1 MIPKII
7 HNIWIQ
13 GYEHLP
19 NENKVAY
26 ANIKK
31 INPEWDFMIWDDEMI
46 KKLLKKYPS
55 IYNIYI
61 KTNNYTEIDNNTIKS
76 DIARYIIMKEYGG
89 LYFDMD
95 FKCTSSF
102 DELFLSD
109 NNENNENNDNNDNNK
124 KKEEKEE
131 KEEKEAKKNT
141 IYIASS
147 NTNFWNYIN
156 LFKNTKYCSCFMAM
170 DKNHPIW
177 DSVIQKLKQATTKF
191 QIREALD
198 ISLQQSENERGNKNM
213 SFPIILLNKVNGN
226 YYQCVN
232 DDTIC
237 YTQSSSSSWYPIT
250 PILKYI
256 NCYYKQII
264 MFILAI
270 LIIIAVEYLYM
281 HNAKSYGAINFIP
294 GMPGSAAQPSNPIL
308 QKKKGNKTKR

>member
-13 GYEHLP
+13 GYENLP
-19 NENKVAY
+19 NENKVTY
-26 ANIKK
+26 TNIKK

-61 KTNNYTEIDNNTIKS
+61 KTNNYTETDNNTIKS

-89 LYFDMD
+89 LYFDID
-95 FKCTSSF
+95 FNCTSSF
-102 DELFLSD
+102 DGLFLD
-109 NNENNENNDNNDNNK
+109 ENTETNANAEIN
-124 KKEEKEE
+124 
-131 KEEKEAKKNT
+131 NT

-147 NTNFWNYIN
+147 NANLWSYIN
-156 LFKNTKYCSCFMAM
+156 PFQKAKYCSCFMAM

-177 DSVIQKLKQATTKF
+177 DSVIQKLKQASTKF

-198 ISLQQSENERGNKNM
+198 ISLQQSENERASETKA
-213 SFPIILLNKVNGN
+213 FPIILLNKVNGN
-226 YYQCVN
+226 YYQCIN
-232 DDTIC
+232 NETIC
-237 YTQSSSSSWYPIT
+237 YTQSSSSSWYPVT

-264 MFILAI
+264 LFILAL
-270 LIIIAVEYLYM
+270 LIIVAVEYLYL
-281 HNAKSYGAINFIP
+281 HNAKNYGAVNFIP
-294 GMPGSAAQPSNPIL
+294 GMPGSAAPPSNPIL
-308 QKKKGNKTKR
+308 QKKKGNRNAKV

>member
-1 MIPKII
+1 
-7 HNIWIQ
+7 
-13 GYEHLP
+13 
-19 NENKVAY
+19 
-26 ANIKK
+26 
-31 INPEWDFMIWDDEMI
+31 
-46 KKLLKKYPS
+46 
-55 IYNIYI
+55 
-61 KTNNYTEIDNNTIKS
+61 
-76 DIARYIIMKEYGG
+76 MKEYGG

-102 DELFLSD
+102 DELFLS
-109 NNENNENNDNNDNNK
+109 ENTETSGNTGNPGSNK
-124 KKEEKEE
+124 K
-131 KEEKEAKKNT
+131 KEAKKNT

-198 ISLQQSENERGNKNM
+198 ISLQQSENDRGNKNM

-232 DDTIC
+232 TDTIC

-281 HNAKSYGAINFIP
+281 HNAKSYGLVSFIP
-294 GMPGSAAQPSNPIL
+294 GMPGSAAPPSNPIL
-308 QKKKGNKTKR
+308 QKKKGSKSKR

>member
-13 GYEHLP
+13 GYENLP
-19 NENKVAY
+19 NDNKVTY

-31 INPEWDFMIWDDEMI
+31 NNPEWEFMIWDDEMI

-55 IYNIYI
+55 IYNMYV
-61 KTNNYTEIDNNTIKS
+61 KTNNYTETRGNTIKS
-76 DIARYIIMKEYGG
+76 DIARYMIMKEYGG

-102 DELFLSD
+102 NELFLND
-109 NNENNENNDNNDNNK
+109 HTENNENNDINEMNK
-124 KKEEKEE
+124 KKETK
-131 KEEKEAKKNT
+131 KTTKNT

-147 NTNFWNYIN
+147 NTNIWNYIN
-156 LFKNTKYCSCFMAM
+156 PFQKTKYYSCFMAM

-177 DSVIQKLKQATTKF
+177 ESVIQKLKHATNKF

-198 ISLQQSENERGNKNM
+198 ISLQESENENDNIKH
-213 SFPIILLNKVNGN
+213 FPIILLNKVNGN

-237 YTQSSSSSWYPIT
+237 YTQSSSSSWYLIT

-264 MFILAI
+264 LFFLAV

-281 HNAKSYGAINFIP
+281 HNAKSYGAVSFIP
-294 GMPGSAAQPSNPIL
+294 GMPGSAAPPSNPIL
-308 QKKKGNKTKR
+308 QKRKGKRNTRV

>member
-13 GYEHLP
+13 GYENLP
-19 NENKVAY
+19 NENKVTY

-55 IYNIYI
+55 IYNIYL
-61 KTNNYTEIDNNTIKS
+61 KTNNYTETDNNTIKS
-76 DIARYIIMKEYGG
+76 NIARYIIMKEYGG
-89 LYFDMD
+89 LYFDID
-95 FKCTSSF
+95 FNCTSSF
-102 DELFLSD
+102 DGLFLD
-109 NNENNENNDNNDNNK
+109 ENTETNGNAEINK
-124 KKEEKEE
+124 KKETKN
-131 KEEKEAKKNT
+131 NT

-147 NTNFWNYIN
+147 NANLWSYIN
-156 LFKNTKYCSCFMAM
+156 PFQKAKYCSCFMAM

-198 ISLQQSENERGNKNM
+198 ISLQESENERVPKIKA
-213 SFPIILLNKVNGN
+213 FPIILLNKVNGN
-226 YYQCVN
+226 YYQCVDN
-232 DDTIC
+232 DTIC
-237 YTQSSSSSWYPIT
+237 YTQSSSSSWYPVT

-264 MFILAI
+264 LFILAV
-270 LIIIAVEYLYM
+270 LIIIAVEYLYL
-281 HNAKSYGAINFIP
+281 HNAKTYGAVNFIP
-294 GMPGSAAQPSNPIL
+294 GMPGSAAPPSNPIL
-308 QKKKGNKTKR
+308 QKKKGKRNAKV

>member
-13 GYEHLP
+13 GYENLP
-19 NENKVAY
+19 NENKVTY

-61 KTNNYTEIDNNTIKS
+61 KTNNYTETDNNTIKS

-89 LYFDMD
+89 LYFDID
-95 FKCTSSF
+95 FNCTSSF
-102 DELFLSD
+102 DGLFLD
-109 NNENNENNDNNDNNK
+109 ENTETNGNAEIN
-124 KKEEKEE
+124 
-131 KEEKEAKKNT
+131 NT

-147 NTNFWNYIN
+147 NANLWSYIN
-156 LFKNTKYCSCFMAM
+156 PFQKAKYCSCFMAM

-177 DSVIQKLKQATTKF
+177 DSVIQKLKQASTKF

-198 ISLQQSENERGNKNM
+198 ISLQQSENERASETKA
-213 SFPIILLNKVNGN
+213 FPIILLNKVNGN
-226 YYQCVN
+226 YYQCIN
-232 DDTIC
+232 NETIC
-237 YTQSSSSSWYPIT
+237 YTQSSSSSWYPVT

-264 MFILAI
+264 LFILAVI
-270 LIIIAVEYLYM
+270 IIIAVEYLYL
-281 HNAKSYGAINFIP
+281 HNAKNYGAVNFIP
-294 GMPGSAAQPSNPIL
+294 GMPGSAAPPSNPIL
-308 QKKKGNKTKR
+308 QKKKGNRNAKV

>member
-13 GYEHLP
+13 GYENLP
-19 NENKVAY
+19 NENKVSY
-26 ANIKK
+26 ASIKK
-31 INPEWDFMIWDDEMI
+31 LNTEWEFMIWDDDMI
-46 KKLLKKYPS
+46 KKLLKKYPFL
-55 IYNIYI
+55 YNMYI
-61 KTNNYTEIDNNTIKS
+61 KTNNYTVIDNNTIKS

-89 LYFDMD
+89 LYFDID

-102 DELFLSD
+102 DELFF
-109 NNENNENNDNNDNNK
+109 NHNETIETK
-124 KKEEKEE
+124 KKENLKTT
-131 KEEKEAKKNT
+131 KNT

-147 NTNFWNYIN
+147 NTNLWNYIN
-156 LFKNTKYCSCFMAM
+156 PFQKAKYSSCFMAM

-177 DSVIQKLKQATTKF
+177 ESVIQKLKQATTKF

-198 ISLQQSENERGNKNM
+198 ISLQQSENERD
-213 SFPIILLNKVNGN
+213 SETDVFPIILLNKVNGN

-232 DDTIC
+232 SDTIC

-264 MFILAI
+264 LFFLAV
-270 LIIIAVEYLYM
+270 LIIISVEYLYM
-281 HNAKSYGAINFIP
+281 HNAKSYGVVNFIP
-294 GMPGSAAQPSNPIL
+294 GIHGSAAPPSNPIL
-308 QKKKGNKTKR
+308 QKKKSKPNARV

>member
-13 GYEHLP
+13 GYENLP
-19 NENKVAY
+19 NENKVTY
-26 ANIKK
+26 TNIKK

-61 KTNNYTEIDNNTIKS
+61 KTNNYTETDNNTIKS

-89 LYFDMD
+89 LYFDID
-95 FKCTSSF
+95 FNCTSSF
-102 DELFLSD
+102 DGLFLD
-109 NNENNENNDNNDNNK
+109 ENTETNGNAEIN
-124 KKEEKEE
+124 
-131 KEEKEAKKNT
+131 NT

-147 NTNFWNYIN
+147 NANLWSYIN
-156 LFKNTKYCSCFMAM
+156 PFQKAKYCSCFMAM

-177 DSVIQKLKQATTKF
+177 DSVIQKLKQASTKF

-198 ISLQQSENERGNKNM
+198 ISLQQSENERASETKA
-213 SFPIILLNKVNGN
+213 FPIILLNKVNGN
-226 YYQCVN
+226 YYQCIN
-232 DDTIC
+232 NETIC
-237 YTQSSSSSWYPIT
+237 YTQSSSSSWYPVT

-264 MFILAI
+264 LFILAL
-270 LIIIAVEYLYM
+270 LIIVAVEYLYL
-281 HNAKSYGAINFIP
+281 HNAKSYGAVSFIP

-308 QKKKGNKTKR
+308 QKKKGNRTAKV

>member
-13 GYEHLP
+13 GYENLP
-19 NENKVAY
+19 NENKVTY

-61 KTNNYTEIDNNTIKS
+61 KTNNYTETDNNTIKS

-89 LYFDMD
+89 LYFDID
-95 FKCTSSF
+95 FNCTSSF
-102 DELFLSD
+102 DGLFLD
-109 NNENNENNDNNDNNK
+109 ENTETNGNAEIN
-124 KKEEKEE
+124 
-131 KEEKEAKKNT
+131 NT

-147 NTNFWNYIN
+147 NANLWSYIN
-156 LFKNTKYCSCFMAM
+156 PFQKAKYCSCFMAM

-177 DSVIQKLKQATTKF
+177 DSVIQKLKQASTKF

-198 ISLQQSENERGNKNM
+198 ISLQQSENERASETKA
-213 SFPIILLNKVNGN
+213 FPIILLNKVNGN
-226 YYQCVN
+226 YYQCIN
-232 DDTIC
+232 NETIC
-237 YTQSSSSSWYPIT
+237 YTQSSSSSWYPVT

-264 MFILAI
+264 LFIIAL
-270 LIIIAVEYLYM
+270 LIIVAVEYLYL
-281 HNAKSYGAINFIP
+281 HNAKNYGAVNFIP
-294 GMPGSAAQPSNPIL
+294 GMQGSAASPSNPIL
-308 QKKKGNKTKR
+308 QKKKGNRNAKV